1 MYIKYDIYDLYIN
14 YNRLKMKNLLDRETV
29 TTVKNFLKKNNLY
42 TSIIL
47 LDKTARS
54 ASEAAESLNV
64 KTGAIIKS
72 IIFKSLT
79 NTYYVCLVS
88 GDKTVSIKKLS
99 ILTNSNIIKPNANEI
114 KNITGY
120 SIGGVPPIAHKKK
133 LPTYID
139 SSLSRY
145 NEIYGAAGHPHCV
158 FKIDYL
164 KICQITDG
172 YICDITN

>member
-1 MYIKYDIYDLYIN
+1 
-14 YNRLKMKNLLDRETV
+14 MKNLLNKETV
-29 TTVKNFLKKNNLY
+29 HTVINFLKKNNIY

-47 LDKTARS
+47 LEKTARS
-54 ASEAAESLNV
+54 ANEAAESLNV

-79 NTYYVCLVS
+79 NNYYLCLVS

-99 ILTNSNIIKPNANEI
+99 ILTNSNIIKPDANEI
-114 KNITGY
+114 KEITGY
-120 SIGGVPPIAHKKK
+120 SIGGVPPIAHKQK

-139 SSLSRY
+139 SSLSRF

-158 FKIDYL
+158 FKINYL
-164 KICQITDG
+164 KICQITNG
-172 YICDITN
+172 FICNIVN